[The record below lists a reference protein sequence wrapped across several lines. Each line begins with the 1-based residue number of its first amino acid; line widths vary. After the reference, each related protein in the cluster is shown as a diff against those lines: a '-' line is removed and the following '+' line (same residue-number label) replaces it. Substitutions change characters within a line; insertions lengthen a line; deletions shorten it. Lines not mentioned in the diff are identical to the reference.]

1 MFSQNKEINKE
12 YERNILDRDVQQQTN
27 KLDRYCT
34 FSLDSSFTSS
44 GDLVTIG
51 ASVPL
56 AVIGAFVVVVVVVLD
71 TVSTVLL
78 SSPKD
83 PSSSFI
89 FVISASS
96 SPVAAIM
103 TELKQARISIKKSIN
118 LN

>member
-1 MFSQNKEINKE
+1 M
-12 YERNILDRDVQQQTN
+12 
-27 KLDRYCT
+27 
-34 FSLDSSFTSS
+34 DSSFTSS

-56 AVIGAFVVVVVVVLD
+56 AVIGFVVVVVVVID

-103 TELKQARISIKKSIN
+103 TELKQARISIQKSNN